1 MLRVT
6 FRCPS
11 TRKIIGRHVYSTRKG
26 FERTKRKMVAC
37 KRCEKIHLIANADA
51 DVKSRQ
57 SEQ

>member
-11 TRKIIGRHVYSTRKG
+11 TGNIIGRRVYSTRKR
-26 FERTKRKMVAC
+26 FERTKRKIVTC
-37 KRCEKIHLIANADA
+37 KYCEKLHLIANAAA

-57 SEQ
+57 GEQ